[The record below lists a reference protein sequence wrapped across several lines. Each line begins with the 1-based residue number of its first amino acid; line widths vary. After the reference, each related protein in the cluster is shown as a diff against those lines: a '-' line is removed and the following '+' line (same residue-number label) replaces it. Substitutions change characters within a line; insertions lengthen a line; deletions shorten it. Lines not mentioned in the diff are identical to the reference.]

1 MTLHVHMNWCGEGA
15 LLESMGE
22 FWSVPVYH
30 FGISWFSTLE
40 YLEFDFGISGIRLWN
55 ILNLRRDRCQSW
67 SKKRF

>member
-40 YLEFDFGISGIRLWN
+40 YLEFDFGISGR
-55 ILNLRRDRCQSW
+55 
-67 SKKRF
+67 